1 MNKVVIW
8 GTGQG
13 GRILKKLLRADM
25 EVVAYCDNNIKM
37 NNTMIDGIP
46 VIEPQ
51 QLLEINPDCIY
62 ISMLNK
68 DSCLQVKL
76 QIEAL
81 NIFCKIIV
89 ITEYREQFDLRLA
102 TLRLIANEVN
112 ERKTMGAVAEL
123 GVYKGEF
130 AAEINRLF
138 PDRNIYLF
146 DTFDGF
152 DERDIIIEK
161 ENKFSYAEIGNFN
174 NTCID
179 TVKNRL
185 PYPTKSIIKKGYFPD
200 TSHGISEQFA
210 LVSLDA
216 DLYQPLYEGVNFF
229 YPRMNIGGY
238 IIIHDYNNAQ
248 FIGAKMAVRR
258 FCEENNVFVVPIC
271 DLHGTAVIIKQ

>member
-81 NIFCKIIV
+81 NIFCKIII

-216 DLYQPLYEGVNFF
+216 DLYQPLYEGMNFF